1 MSLSHGAP
9 SQLMAVGQ
17 GSVGHA
23 DILWAL
29 GATGAAHTCVPRA
42 LELRT
47 AVLDVPAAWLGFLP
61 CRKPG
66 LLRS

>member
-1 MSLSHGAP
+1 MGY
-9 SQLMAVGQ
+9 
-17 GSVGHA
+17 A
-23 DILWAL
+23 DIAWAL
-29 GATGAAHTCVPRA
+29 RAAGGSLGAAHRGVPQA

-66 LLRS
+66 ILNS